1 MSGKVIAIIA
11 RSHFRAGSASM
22 ILLVNMLQKWK
33 EGGFT
38 MFKTCYGKSF
48 AIDFDNETL
57 VTLIASE
64 EFIHFFF
71 SNWVNLETNV
81 EINQEQRISNTVCWL
96 HWHCEKVYFT
106 WKNFQPV
113 SWPPFCCC
121 EYVKSFRF
129 ERTYKLCKNF
139 QIF

>member
-1 MSGKVIAIIA
+1 MHAIVEPTMSGKVIAIIA

-57 VTLIASE
+57 VTLIASG
-64 EFIHFFF
+64 IYSFFF
-71 SNWVNLETNV
+71 FKLSEL
-81 EINQEQRISNTVCWL
+81 
-96 HWHCEKVYFT
+96 
-106 WKNFQPV
+106 KN
-113 SWPPFCCC
+113 
-121 EYVKSFRF
+121 
-129 ERTYKLCKNF
+129 
-139 QIF
+139 